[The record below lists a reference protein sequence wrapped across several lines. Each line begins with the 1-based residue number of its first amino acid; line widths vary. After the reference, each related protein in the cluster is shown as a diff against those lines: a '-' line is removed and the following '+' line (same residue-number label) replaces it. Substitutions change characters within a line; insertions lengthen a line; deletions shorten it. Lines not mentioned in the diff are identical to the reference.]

1 MNSDFVLW
9 KMKLSVVN
17 IGMCGQKKKTVSSIS
32 SSQQSCQVTVINTSR
47 NDGNVDVFFFFF
59 YTFKCQRLN
68 FRLRKYSFHDTEA
81 CRISFPFPARR
92 FLWWVIRTWLHCMYA
107 ARGSSCRCVMFSSR
121 KMQQHYEWRACALR
135 HVAPPPAH
143 YFQTDVHYS
152 LHIIPQI
159 IFTQEAIASDS
170 FMLNYNFNYNF
181 IITIKLTFLE
191 NSQKLINKE

>member
-47 NDGNVDVFFFFF
+47 NDGNVDVLFFFF

>member
-1 MNSDFVLW
+1 MEMLMF
-9 KMKLSVVN
+9 
-17 IGMCGQKKKTVSSIS
+17 
-32 SSQQSCQVTVINTSR
+32 
-47 NDGNVDVFFFFF
+47 FFFFF
-59 YTFKCQRLN
+59 YTFKCQRPN

>member
-59 YTFKCQRLN
+59 YTFKCQRQN

>member
-1 MNSDFVLW
+1 MKNEVVRREYRHVRTEKKNGILDILKST
-9 KMKLSVVN
+9 KLS
-17 IGMCGQKKKTVSSIS
+17 GYCDKYESKWWK
-32 SSQQSCQVTVINTSR
+32 CWC
-47 NDGNVDVFFFFF
+47 FFLFFF

-159 IFTQEAIASDS
+159 IFTQEAMASDS